1 MAEKVFVRDIPDDLW
16 RNLKAGASARG
27 MTVSKAV
34 AEAIREW
41 LKSGDVDKGE
51 FAYKPISDLGSS
63 DLGDVAE
70 KHDKYLA
77 EAVQKKTRR

>member
-16 RNLKAGASARG
+16 RSLKSGASARG

-34 AEAIREW
+34 SEAIREW
-41 LKSGDVDKGE
+41 LKSPDVDSGE

-63 DLGDVAE
+63 GIGDVSE
-70 KHDKYLA
+70 KHDRYIA
-77 EAVQKKTRR
+77 EAVHKKGRR

>member
-16 RNLKAGASARG
+16 RSLKAGASARG

-34 AEAIREW
+34 SEAIREW

-51 FAYKPISDLGSS
+51 FAYKTISDLGSS
-63 DLGDVAE
+63 GVADVSA
-70 KHDKYLA
+70 KHDRYLA
-77 EAVQKKTRR
+77 EAVHRKGRR